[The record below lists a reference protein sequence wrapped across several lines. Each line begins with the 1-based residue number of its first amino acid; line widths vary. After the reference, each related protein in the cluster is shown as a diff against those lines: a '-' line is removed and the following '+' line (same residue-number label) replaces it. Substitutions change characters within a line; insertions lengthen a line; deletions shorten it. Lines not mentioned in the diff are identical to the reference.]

1 MHTYNHTKGR
11 AQAHTAR
18 GTGSYYFC
26 VISLAS
32 GMHGGIGSFPMQ
44 RASKRCVVRLS
55 NKVAQTRR

>member
-32 GMHGGIGSFPMQ
+32 GMHGVKGSLLMQ
-44 RASKRCVVRLS
+44 RAS
-55 NKVAQTRR
+55 

>member
-32 GMHGGIGSFPMQ
+32 GMHGVKGKLADAESLVTLCGEV
-44 RASKRCVVRLS
+44 K
-55 NKVAQTRR
+55 

>member
-32 GMHGGIGSFPMQ
+32 GMHDVKGSLLMQ
-44 RASKRCVVRLS
+44 RASQRCVVRLS